1 MGFANPVNP
10 DILQELCLI
19 GDVLGFVRLGTWLL
33 TSSDEL
39 EVDVD
44 QDDAQ
49 LSILSSTR
57 HIQTVVSRTIS
68 QLRLYERRFQRGFAG
83 PDSSVVCP
91 EHHVVFRDCYLA
103 ARLLRKYLER
113 TNMRE
118 NRLKRGRHGLKAA
131 LARVWSKKGMSQQSQ
146 HLACIK
152 EHIEDE
158 AFARIRYATESPISR
173 AALVPPRL
181 TITFPVP
188 K

>member
-1 MGFANPVNP
+1 
-10 DILQELCLI
+10 
-19 GDVLGFVRLGTWLL
+19 
-33 TSSDEL
+33 
-39 EVDVD
+39 
-44 QDDAQ
+44 
-49 LSILSSTR
+49 
-57 HIQTVVSRTIS
+57 
-68 QLRLYERRFQRGFAG
+68 
-83 PDSSVVCP
+83 
-91 EHHVVFRDCYLA
+91 
-103 ARLLRKYLER
+103 
-113 TNMRE
+113 MRE